1 MRCSVEP
8 MQFENKKNLEEA
20 LRKVHQ
26 DIGEYPTPI
35 PGCDVQFNHLLEKRT
50 ELERKLKAFQN
61 KVIKMWKGENFY

>member
-1 MRCSVEP
+1 MRCLFEP

-35 PGCDVQFNHLLEKRT
+35 PRCDVQFSHLLEKRT

-61 KVIKMWKGENFY
+61 KEIKMWKGGNLY